1 MQKRGIIE
9 MQMLMFALALV
20 AASTQVRA
28 QGRHPCDLTAQ
39 PYPER
44 RAHAQA
50 YQLVGQGAC
59 RGFGGALDLVN
70 SRSKAGLDKARA
82 LRRSASR

>member
-39 PYPER
+39 PLTRAER
-44 RAHAQA
+44 MHRPT
-50 YQLVGQGAC
+50 
-59 RGFGGALDLVN
+59 
-70 SRSKAGLDKARA
+70 S
-82 LRRSASR
+82 

>member
-1 MQKRGIIE
+1 MLQPVTGCPYHCMGVERKGTLLQKRGIIE

-39 PYPER
+39 P
-44 RAHAQA
+44 
-50 YQLVGQGAC
+50 
-59 RGFGGALDLVN
+59 
-70 SRSKAGLDKARA
+70 
-82 LRRSASR
+82 